1 VRSGK
6 AVVREQVI
14 LGVAE
19 TAGVAVI
26 RAYQR
31 YISPCLPP
39 ACRFYPTCSEYAA
52 QAVTRHGLL
61 RGGWLA
67 MRRLLR
73 CHPFHAGGY
82 DPVPWS
88 GPEGGPRG

>member
-1 VRSGK
+1 VRSGT
-6 AVVREQVI
+6 AVVPERVI
-14 LGVAE
+14 SRAAE

-26 RAYQR
+26 RVYQR
-31 YISPCLPP
+31 YVSPCLPP

-61 RGGWLA
+61 RGSWLA
-67 MRRLLR
+67 VRRLLR

-82 DPVPWS
+82 DPVP
-88 GPEGGPRG
+88 